1 MHLEIDRTDITKT
14 RLVETVAPTSAAPGT
29 VVLRLE
35 KFALTSNNISYALSG
50 DFLDYWGFFPAEAG
64 WGRLPAMG
72 FSVVTSSAVPGIE
85 EGSRWF
91 GFHPVADHHVVEA
104 IVKSGGFFD
113 NADRREKHAPAYR
126 QFDPADPSR
135 SDEDES
141 YYLLLRGLFVTSH
154 LCEDFLRDNAMFGA
168 AQVLI
173 TSASS
178 KTSLALAHEV
188 RVNGVARS
196 VGLTSPSNIEFV
208 RNTGLYDEVV
218 AYDDIETLEQVPS
231 VVVDMA
237 GSAGILRRIH
247 SRFGDQ
253 LKHSCRVGATH
264 WEDSG
269 SLDGIDGPTPAFFF
283 APGQLVKR
291 GKEWGREA
299 LYERMESALSAFSS
313 DARRWMSVQESQGA
327 DAVVDVYAQLVSG
340 SIDPAVGHVLSF

>member
-113 NADRREKHAPAYR
+113 NAAHREKHAPAYR

-154 LCEDFLRDNAMFGA
+154 LCEDFLRDNGMFGA

-313 DARRWMSVQESQGA
+313 DARRWMSVQESHGA

>member
-1 MHLEIDRTDITKT
+1 MHLEINRNDITRT
-14 RLVETVAPTSAAPGT
+14 RLAETAAPASAAPGT

-50 DFLDYWGFFPAEAG
+50 DFLDYWGFYPTEAG

-72 FSVVTSSAVPGIE
+72 FSVVTSSAVPGIA

-104 IVKSGGFFD
+104 VVKSGGFSD
-113 NADRREKHAPAYR
+113 NGAHREKHAPAYR
-126 QFDPADPSR
+126 QFDPADPAR
-135 SDEDES
+135 TDEDES

-154 LCEDFLRDNAMFGA
+154 LCEDFLRDNSMFGA

-188 RVNGVARS
+188 RANGAARA
-196 VGLTSPSNIEFV
+196 VGLTSARNIDFV
-208 RNTGLYDEVV
+208 RATGLYDEVV
-218 AYDDIETLEQVPS
+218 PYDDIEGLDVVPS

-237 GSAGILRRIH
+237 GSAPILRRVH
-247 SRFGDQ
+247 SRFGDE
-253 LKHSCRVGATH
+253 LRHSCRVGATH

-269 SLDGIDGPTPAFFF
+269 SLDGIDGPVPAFFF
-283 APGQLVKR
+283 APSQLVKR

-299 LYERMESALSAFSS
+299 LYARMESALSVFSA
-313 DARRWMSVQESQGA
+313 DARRWMSVEESRGA
-327 DAVVDVYAQLVSG
+327 DAALDIYGRLVAG
-340 SIDPAVGHVLSF
+340 SIDPSVGHVLSI

>member
-14 RLVETVAPTSAAPGT
+14 RLVDTVAPTSAAPGT

-91 GFHPVADHHVVEA
+91 GFHHVADHHVVEA

-113 NADRREKHAPAYR
+113 NAAHREKHAPAYR

-154 LCEDFLRDNAMFGA
+154 LCEDFLRDNGMFGA

-178 KTSLALAHEV
+178 KTSLALAH
-188 RVNGVARS
+188 
-196 VGLTSPSNIEFV
+196 
-208 RNTGLYDEVV
+208 
-218 AYDDIETLEQVPS
+218 
-231 VVVDMA
+231 
-237 GSAGILRRIH
+237 
-247 SRFGDQ
+247 
-253 LKHSCRVGATH
+253 
-264 WEDSG
+264 
-269 SLDGIDGPTPAFFF
+269 
-283 APGQLVKR
+283 
-291 GKEWGREA
+291 
-299 LYERMESALSAFSS
+299 
-313 DARRWMSVQESQGA
+313 
-327 DAVVDVYAQLVSG
+327 
-340 SIDPAVGHVLSF
+340 